1 MEMLNLIKTALQKNM
16 EYAVGDAVELE
27 VNGVWHAGYISQREE
42 PRVAHFKYDAARFR
56 MYCEPLDLLD
66 PDDAARLRRG
76 PRSAKRANAAAAPA
90 KTKPVAK
97 KPAAR
102 KPAARKPPA
111 KARAKKSTATK
122 AKKPAARPAKKKR
135 TATKAKK
142 KPATKAPTAAER
154 ARLADIGDRVRSAL
168 LDVAGDAPWLEGLAL
183 VEFAPCRPE
192 TSRRDMGPGRVNLHR
207 AIEHRATWTH
217 EASGASL
224 VVKFNGDHCMTYEQG
239 DDGAWIVGME
249 EEADM
254 AYSHASGVGCAS
266 MFSAIVEIDFE
277 HDGQTHSASV
287 HFMSGDHPRE
297 QGMDLSLGFRT
308 DAGAFKRAIRDS
320 LGSEALGLP
329 AGSKRAMSLE
339 HFCACAFG
347 GLVVMDPFASFLHML
362 RPGAYLDTG
371 SSWRNN
377 DLSRNFAKVARA
389 LYYDAEGE
397 CRVAAASFVAYPPD
411 IFADPAGA
419 EGARRFHI
427 W

>member
-1 MEMLNLIKTALQKNM
+1 M

-56 MYCEPLDLLD
+56 MYCEPLDLSD

-102 KPAARKPPA
+102 KPPA

-122 AKKPAARPAKKKR
+122 AKKPAARPAKNKS

-168 LDVAGDAPWLEGLAL
+168 LGVAGDAPWLEGLAL
-183 VEFAPCRPE
+183 AEFAPCRPETSE
-192 TSRRDMGPGRVNLHR
+192 TSRRDMGPGRVNLAR
-207 AIEHRATWTH
+207 SINHRATWTH

-266 MFSAIVEIDFE
+266 AFSANVDLDFE
-277 HDGQTHSASV
+277 HDGKTYSAHV
-287 HFMSGDHPRE
+287 HLMSGDHPRE
-297 QGMDLSLGFRT
+297 QGMDFRLGFRT
-308 DAGAFKRAIRDS
+308 EAAAFKRAIRDS

-347 GLVVMDPFASFLHML
+347 GLVVMDPLAGFMHML

-371 SSWRNN
+371 YHSE
-377 DLSRNFAKVARA
+377 LSRNFAKVARA
-389 LYYDAEGE
+389 LYYDADGE

-419 EGARRFHI
+419 EGESSFHI

>member
-1 MEMLNLIKTALQKNM
+1 M
-16 EYAVGDAVELE
+16 EYAVGDPVELE

-56 MYCEPLDLLD
+56 MYCEPLDLSD

-76 PRSAKRANAAAAPA
+76 PRSAKRANAAATPA

-122 AKKPAARPAKKKR
+122 AKPAARPAKKKS
-135 TATKAKK
+135 TATKTKK

-168 LDVAGDAPWLEGLAL
+168 LGVAGDAPWLEGLAL

-207 AIEHRATWTH
+207 GINHRATWTH

-266 MFSAIVEIDFE
+266 AFSANVDLDFE
-277 HDGQTHSASV
+277 HDGKTYSAHV
-287 HFMSGDHPRE
+287 HLMSGDHPRE
-297 QGMDLSLGFRT
+297 QGMDFRLGFRT
-308 DAGAFKRAIRDS
+308 EAAAFKRAIRDS

-347 GLVVMDPFASFLHML
+347 GLVVMDPLAGFMHML

-419 EGARRFHI
+419 EGESSFHI